1 MTKPLPTVTPNTWEF
16 LRDPMIAPT
25 GFREYDARWK
35 YPDEINLPGVTAL
48 GLGLGTQ
55 MQRRGIDPVIAVG
68 NDYRDYSLSIKNALI
83 VGLMQAGIHVRDIGP
98 ALSPMA
104 YFSQFHLDVPAVA
117 MVTASHNPNGWTGVK
132 MGFDRPLTHGPDEMS
147 ELRDIVLNGD
157 GEPRTGGS
165 YEFVDGVQEAYLQD
179 LVGDFKMTR
188 KLKVVCA
195 TGNGTAAAFAPELF
209 RRIGVEVVESHTTL
223 DYTFPNYNP
232 NPEAMEMLHDM
243 AASVKASGADLALG
257 FDGDGDRCG
266 VVDDEGEEIFADKV
280 GVIMARDLAKLHPNA
295 TFVADVKSTGL
306 FASDPELQRHGV
318 TADYWKTGH
327 SHMKRRVKDIGALAG
342 FEKSGHYFLAEPIG
356 RGYDCGMRV
365 AVEICKLMDRN
376 PDMKMSD
383 LRRALPKTWATPTMS
398 PYAADTEKYDILAR
412 IVDKLA
418 ALHASGGQIAGRA
431 IKDVVTVNGAR
442 VILDNGSWGL
452 VRASSNTPNLV
463 VVCESPESETEL
475 RAIFADIDA
484 VIRTEPGVGDYDQTF

>member
-1 MTKPLPTVTPNTWEF
+1 MTRPAAEVTPNTWNF

-35 YPDEINLPGVTAL
+35 YPDEINLPGITAL

-55 MQRRGIDPVIAVG
+55 MHRRGIRPEIAVG
-68 NDYRDYSLSIKNALI
+68 NDYRDYSLSIKNALML
-83 VGLMQAGIHVRDIGP
+83 GLMQAGIQVHDIGP

-132 MGFDRPLTHGPDEMS
+132 MGFERPLTHGPDEMA
-147 ELRDIVLNGD
+147 ELRDIVLAGA
-157 GEPRTGGS
+157 GEARPGGG
-165 YEFVDGVQEAYLQD
+165 YRFVDGVREAYLDD
-179 LVGDFKMTR
+179 LVGDFRMTR

-195 TGNGTAAAFAPELF
+195 TGNGTASAFAPELF
-209 RRIGVEVVESHTTL
+209 ERIGVEVVPSHNRL
-223 DYTFPNYNP
+223 DYTFPHYNP

-243 AASVKASGADLALG
+243 ADSVRASGADFALG

-280 GVIMARDLAKLHPNA
+280 GVIMARDLAKLYPGA

-306 FASDPELQRHGV
+306 FASDPELLKHGIK
-318 TADYWKTGH
+318 ADYWKTGH
-327 SHMKRRVKDIGALAG
+327 SHMKRRVKEIGALAG
-342 FEKSGHYFLAEPIG
+342 FEKSGHYFLADPIG
-356 RGYDCGMRV
+356 RGYDCGLRV

-376 PDMKMSD
+376 PDKAMSD
-383 LRRALPKTWATPTMS
+383 LRRALPRTYATPTMS
-398 PYAADTEKYDILAR
+398 PFCADTEKYDVLAR
-412 IVDKLA
+412 LVEKLEKKA
-418 ALHASGGQIAGRA
+418 ENGDTIAGRA
-431 IKDVVTVNGAR
+431 IAQVVTVNGAR
-442 VILDNGSWGL
+442 VILDNGAWGL

-463 VVCESPESETEL
+463 VVCESPESDAEL
-475 RAIFADIDA
+475 RAIFAEIDA
-484 VIRTEPGVGDYDQTF
+484 VIRTEPAVGDYDQTI